1 MQAHA
6 DLPIQASRWALST
19 ALDSPLMDAAAW
31 TLTLFFCLLVLAHF
45 ITHTWLLARQAR
57 HVQAHASQVPPPFE
71 QRIDLASH
79 QKAARYT
86 VAKVRLGFLSL
97 FLETVVLLGWTLLGG
112 LDALNHILL
121 DLMGVGL
128 WQQVAL
134 LTFFALIGGLLS
146 LPLAW
151 WMTFRVESRFGFNR
165 MGFGL
170 WIADLL
176 KGTLLAALIGVPL
189 ATLVLWLMGAAG
201 PLWWLGAWGAWTV
214 FNLLLM
220 VLFPTVIAPWFNRFE
235 PLQDEALKQRVE
247 ALMQRCGFS
256 SKGLY
261 VMDGSRRSAHANAY
275 FTGLGS
281 AKRVVFF
288 DTLLQQLN
296 PDEVDAVLAHELGHH
311 HHRHL
316 RRRMVFM
323 LCSSLL
329 GFALLGWVSSQAWF
343 YAGLGVT
350 PSMDAPNDALAL
362 VLFMLTVPL
371 AGFFASPALTARS
384 RRDEFEADAYAI
396 QQTSGKA
403 LATALLKLYRDNA
416 STLTPDPWYVRF
428 HHSHPPAVERLA
440 RLLP

>member
-1 MQAHA
+1 MQARTA
-6 DLPIQASRWALST
+6 SPTQMIRQALPP
-19 ALDSPLMDAAAW
+19 ALDSHPMDAAAW
-31 TLTLFFCLLVLAHF
+31 TLTTLFCLLVLAHF
-45 ITHTWLLARQAR
+45 AVHAWLLARQAR
-57 HVQAHASQVPPPFE
+57 HVQAHAGHVPAPFV

-79 QKAARYT
+79 QKAANYT

-97 FLETVVLLGWTLLGG
+97 CLETFLLLGWTLLGG
-112 LDALNHILL
+112 LDALNHVLL
-121 DLMGVGL
+121 GLMGAGL

-134 LTFFALIGGLLS
+134 LASFALIGGLLS

-151 WMTFRVESRFGFNR
+151 WQTFRIEDRFGFNR
-165 MGFGL
+165 TGLGL
-170 WIADLL
+170 WIADLF
-176 KGTLLAALIGVPL
+176 KGTLLAALIGLPL
-189 ATLVLWLMGAAG
+189 AALVLWLMGAAG
-201 PLWWLGAWGAWTV
+201 PLWWLGAWGAWTA

-235 PLQDEALKQRVE
+235 PLQDETLKQRVE

-275 FTGLGS
+275 FTGLGA

-288 DTLLQQLN
+288 DTLLQQLS
-296 PDEVDAVLAHELGHH
+296 PDEVEAVLAHELGHH

-316 RRRMVFM
+316 RRRLVFM
-323 LCSSLL
+323 LFSSLI

-384 RRDEFEADAYAI
+384 RRDEFEADAYAS
-396 QQTSGKA
+396 QHTSGTA
-403 LATALLKLYRDNA
+403 LATALLKLYQDNA

-428 HHSHPPAVERLA
+428 HHSHPPATERLE